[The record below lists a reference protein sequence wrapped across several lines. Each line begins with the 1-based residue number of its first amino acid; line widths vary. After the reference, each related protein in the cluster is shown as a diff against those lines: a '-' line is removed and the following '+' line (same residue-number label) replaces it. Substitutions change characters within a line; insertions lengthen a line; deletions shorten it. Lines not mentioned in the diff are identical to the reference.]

1 MLSIILSPT
10 FQRALCPMNIASR
23 TDPCKMVGFGA
34 VEEKDATA
42 SSRLQP
48 EELGD
53 VEIRRAYRA
62 FFESPEYQQYYRR
75 VREHVQRTLCVT
87 NKYRYEKANE
97 YWLSRKEIFA
107 RTFERYV
114 QRKLETSGRK
124 NTYLAGI
131 EKNAYQQGGLWPTD
145 QEADSLMA
153 GMDAIFSAFQS
164 VLFAMDRLTAN
175 GTPRRYGAGLLIE
188 RMLTTEFILRTL

>member
-1 MLSIILSPT
+1 M
-10 FQRALCPMNIASR
+10 SR
-23 TDPCKMVGFGA
+23 T
-34 VEEKDATA
+34 
-42 SSRLQP
+42 L
-48 EELGD
+48 
-53 VEIRRAYRA
+53 
-62 FFESPEYQQYYRR
+62 
-75 VREHVQRTLCVT
+75 VR
-87 NKYRYEKANE
+87 NKQVSLKKANE

-153 GMDAIFSAFQS
+153 GMDGIFSAFRQS
-164 VLFAMDRLTAN
+164 
-175 GTPRRYGAGLLIE
+175 RYGSTDRQQYSRRSARAIIE
-188 RMLTTEFILRTL
+188 RMLTTEFILERYNAKKKRN